1 MQKRLRTKQIVIR
14 MTEEEYEQI
23 KNKIEQSKMT
33 QQEYLIRACTD
44 KKIIVVEGIRELTV
58 ELKRIG
64 NNLNQIA
71 RACNEGR
78 GNCKEE
84 VHEIEKELGGVWQLL
99 RRLAQGRV

>member
-14 MTEEEYEQI
+14 MTEEEYELI

-33 QQEYLIRACTD
+33 QQEYLIRVCTG
-44 KKIIVVEGIRELTV
+44 KKIIVIEGIRELTV

-64 NNLNQIA
+64 NNLNQLA

-78 GNCKEE
+78 GNCKTE

>member
-1 MQKRLRTKQIVIR
+1 
-14 MTEEEYEQI
+14 MTEEEYQQV
-23 KNKIEQSKMT
+23 KDKIEQSKMT

-44 KKIIVVEGIRELTV
+44 KKIIVVDGIRELTA

-71 RACNEGR
+71 RTCNEGR
-78 GNCKEE
+78 GNCKTE
-84 VHEIEKELGGVWQLL
+84 VYEIEKELGGVWQLL